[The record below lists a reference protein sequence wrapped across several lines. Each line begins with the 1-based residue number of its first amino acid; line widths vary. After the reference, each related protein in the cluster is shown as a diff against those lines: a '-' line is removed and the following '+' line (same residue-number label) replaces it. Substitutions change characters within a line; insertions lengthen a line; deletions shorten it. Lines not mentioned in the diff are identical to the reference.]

1 MSKRK
6 RKGSNITGSSK
17 VSGFQVFARSNESD
31 TLSVLKEKWMD
42 MSVESKEHF
51 NLIAK
56 VWNEENSSRRR
67 RRRRSS
73 VSRQVKKKSKKVRS
87 SHINETK
94 AKKVVA
100 PKTST
105 TTSSVK
111 KKKKK
116 TITENKKR
124 DRSLDPDLV
133 GLGWMEE
140 TFTFEGSMYIVY
152 TGPYGLRC
160 RNIEKAREM
169 AFATRDLELTCCHR
183 NSWAKTPSKSLENR
197 SNNELRELLAR
208 YAKTTIEKV
217 KSWKQSRDQMMK
229 RLIREVDD
237 RARKNR
243 AQYKSTKKLD
253 I

>member
-31 TLSVLKEKWMD
+31 TLSVLNEKWMD
-42 MSVESKEHF
+42 MSVESKQHF

-67 RRRRSS
+67 RSS
-73 VSRQVKKKSKKVRS
+73 VPRKVKKKSIIRS

-94 AKKVVA
+94 SEKIVSV
-100 PKTST
+100 KTST

-111 KKKKK
+111 KKKK
-116 TITENKKR
+116 ITENKKR
-124 DRSLDPDLV
+124 RRTLDPDLV

-160 RNIEKAREM
+160 RNIEKARDM

>member
-6 RKGSNITGSSK
+6 RKGSNITDSSK

-42 MSVESKEHF
+42 MSVESKQHF

-67 RRRRSS
+67 RTRSS
-73 VSRQVKKKSKKVRS
+73 VSRQVKKKSKVSS

-111 KKKKK
+111 KKKK

-124 DRSLDPDLV
+124 RRSLDPDLV
-133 GLGWMEE
+133 GLGWMQE
-140 TFTFEGSMYIVY
+140 TFTFEGSMYIVH

-160 RNIEKAREM
+160 RKIEKAREM

-183 NSWAKTPSKSLENR
+183 NSWAKTPSKSLEKR
-197 SNNELRELLAR
+197 SNSELRELLAT

-217 KSWKQSRDQMMK
+217 KSWKHSRDQMMK
-229 RLIREVDD
+229 RLIREVDE

-243 AQYKSTKKLD
+243 TQYKNTKKLD

>member
-1 MSKRK
+1 
-6 RKGSNITGSSK
+6 
-17 VSGFQVFARSNESD
+17 
-31 TLSVLKEKWMD
+31 
-42 MSVESKEHF
+42 
-51 NLIAK
+51 
-56 VWNEENSSRRR
+56 
-67 RRRRSS
+67 
-73 VSRQVKKKSKKVRS
+73 
-87 SHINETK
+87 
-94 AKKVVA
+94 
-100 PKTST
+100 
-105 TTSSVK
+105 
-111 KKKKK
+111 
-116 TITENKKR
+116 
-124 DRSLDPDLV
+124 
-133 GLGWMEE
+133 MEE

-160 RNIEKAREM
+160 RNIEKARDM